1 MAIKQKD
8 VMEYF
13 TTVVDLRNA
22 LANLTEFVDSLPAPK
37 AEDLENYLAGKSGG
51 DCAGLTT
58 INYAHVGSL
67 KHIRSLIG
75 SAIQHTDGFDS

>member
-13 TTVVDLRNA
+13 TTVVQLRNA
-22 LANLTEFVDSLPAPK
+22 LSNLTEFVDALPAPEAADVEK
-37 AEDLENYLAGKSGG
+37 YLAGKSGG

-67 KHIRSLIG
+67 KHIQSLIG
-75 SAIQHTDGFDS
+75 SAVKHTDGFDS